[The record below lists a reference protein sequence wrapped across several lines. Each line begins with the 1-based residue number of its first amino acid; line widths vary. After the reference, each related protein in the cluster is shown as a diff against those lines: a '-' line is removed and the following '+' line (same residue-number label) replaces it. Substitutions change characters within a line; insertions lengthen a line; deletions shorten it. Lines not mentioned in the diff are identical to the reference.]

1 MECCYS
7 YLIFC
12 FLVISSFSSICAK
25 AQLSEQYPSSANLSS
40 SWVNSVGQRMKSPEW
55 VTVNPILVRQNSGQG
70 FICGFYC
77 LYDSNSC
84 LFAILIFQDENYPQL
99 VWSANRNNPVGLNA
113 TLEFTEQGDLILWDA
128 DGTLVWS
135 TNTSGMNVL
144 GLNLTDYGDI
154 VLFNTESSNL
164 WDSFDQPTDSMLVGQ
179 WLDNAT
185 KLTASLS
192 DSNWT
197 QGLFS
202 IQFTLYGFAAQL
214 DSNPPQVYYEFKSG
228 DSGIL
233 NNISTAQNPYFWYYN
248 GGLSVLNNDD
258 ARNNLA
264 IYIPYTESAQYMKLG
279 GDGHLRVYQWQEST
293 STWVEAA
300 DLLKGKIDECGYPLV
315 CGRYGICSPAL
326 TNGTSY
332 LKPINEKQPNLGCSV
347 FPPISCHLSQY
358 HTLLELQD
366 TDNYFFFRSDVRNID
381 IQICKQACLKN
392 CSCTAALFKYNSN
405 TSVGDCCLLS
415 QVFSLQNIKNMVGTS
430 NYGTPLFLK
439 VQNKT
444 EVAGNMTKTGK
455 RTGHPRMVL
464 GSVLGAFFGVFVC
477 ICACLL
483 LLWKR
488 RDSLEVEEDHLDW
501 LQGMPTRFS
510 YHELKASTKNF
521 SCKLGE
527 GGFGVVFEGILSNG
541 MKVAVKRLEG
551 LGKVKESFLAEV
563 KTMGNIHHVNL
574 VRLIGFCVEKSHR
587 LLVYEY
593 MCNGSLDKWIF
604 HKNKDL
610 TLCWQSRKKI
620 ILDIAKG
627 LAYLHEDCMQKIF
640 HLDIKP
646 QNILLDEQLRAKVSD
661 FGLSK
666 LIEKDQSK
674 VVTIMRGTPGYLAP
688 EWLNS
693 VITEKVDVY
702 SFGVVVLEVLC
713 GRRIIDQSQPEEDM
727 HLLSIFKRKAE
738 DEQLAD
744 IIDKE
749 SEDMQEHGEE
759 VVEMMRMAAWCL
771 QSDYS
776 KRPSMSVVIKV
787 LEGSVGVE
795 VDLDY
800 SNFPYSPILSGK
812 SLAQGYKAASATTS
826 ASTSM
831 LPFTLSGPR

>member
-1 MECCYS
+1 MKCCS
-7 YLIFC
+7 SLVFSFLI
-12 FLVISSFSSICAK
+12 ISSFSSIYAK
-25 AQLSEQYPSSANLSS
+25 TQLSHQYPSHANVSR
-40 SWVNSVGQRMKSPEW
+40 SWANSVGQRTKSSEW
-55 VTVNPILVRQNSGQG
+55 ETVNPIIVRQTSGSG

-77 LYDSNSC
+77 HYDSNSC
-84 LFAILIFQDENYPQL
+84 LFAVLIYQDEDYPQL
-99 VWSANRNNPVGLNA
+99 VWSANRNNPVRLNA
-113 TLEFTEQGDLILWDA
+113 TLEFTEQGDLILSDA

-135 TNTSGMNVL
+135 TNTPGKNVL
-144 GLNLTDYGDI
+144 GLNFTDFGEL
-154 VLFNTESSNL
+154 VLFNT
-164 WDSFDQPTDSMLVGQ
+164 DSYVWNSFNHPTDSMLVGQ
-179 WLDNAT
+179 WLDGAT
-185 KLTASLS
+185 KLRASIS

-197 QGLFS
+197 EGLFS
-202 IQFTLYGFAAQL
+202 ILFTPSGFAAQL
-214 DSNPPQVYYEFKSG
+214 DSNPPQLYYEFKSG
-228 DSGIL
+228 DSVSVNTI
-233 NNISTAQNPYFWYYN
+233 ADEAYFWYDN
-248 GGLSVLNNDD
+248 GSLTVFNNDD
-258 ARNNLA
+258 GQNKLYT
-264 IYIPYTESAQYMKLG
+264 YIPYAVSAQYMKLG

-293 STWVEAA
+293 STWIEAA

-315 CGRYGICSPAL
+315 CGRYGICSQGQCFCPPAL

-332 LKPINEKQPNLGCSV
+332 FKPMNEKQPNQGCSIL
-347 FPPISCHLSQY
+347 PPISCHLSQY
-358 HTLLELQD
+358 HTLLELQNID
-366 TDNYFFFRSDVRNID
+366 YFFFRADIRNIQ

-392 CSCTAALFKYNSN
+392 CSCKAALFKYNSSA
-405 TSVGDCCLLS
+405 SVGDCCLLS
-415 QVFSLQNIKNMVGTS
+415 EVFSLKNIDGTS
-430 NYGTPLFLK
+430 NYSTSLFLK

-444 EVAGNMTKTGK
+444 EVAGNKTKTGK
-455 RTGHPRMVL
+455 RTGHAQMVI
-464 GSVLGAFFGVFVC
+464 GSSLGAFLGVFVC

-488 RDSLEVEEDHLDW
+488 RDSLEVEDHLHW
-501 LQGMPTRFS
+501 VQEMPTRFS

-527 GGFGVVFEGILSNG
+527 GGFGMVFEGILSNG

-551 LGKVKESFLAEV
+551 LGQVKESFLAEV

-604 HKNKDL
+604 HINKDL

-702 SFGVVVLEVLC
+702 SFGVVVLEILC
-713 GRRIIDQSQPEEDM
+713 GRRNIDRSQPEEDM
-727 HLLSIFKRKAE
+727 HLLSIFRRKAE
-738 DEQLAD
+738 EEQLAD

-759 VVEMMRMAAWCL
+759 VVEMMRLAAWCL

-776 KRPSMSVVIKV
+776 KRPSMSMVVKV
-787 LEGSVGVE
+787 LEGSVRVE
-795 VDLDY
+795 VELDY
-800 SNFPYSPILSGK
+800 SFSYSPLPGK
-812 SLAQGYKAASATTS
+812 SLAQGYKDASSTTP
-826 ASTSM
+826 M
-831 LPFTLSGPR
+831 LPSTLSGPR